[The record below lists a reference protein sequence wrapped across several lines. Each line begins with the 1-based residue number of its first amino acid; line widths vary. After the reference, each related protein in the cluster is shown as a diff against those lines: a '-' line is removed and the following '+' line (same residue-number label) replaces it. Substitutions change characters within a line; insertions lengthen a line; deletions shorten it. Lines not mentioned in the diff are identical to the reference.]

1 MLNKQKNKTT
11 VSYFFVM
18 IKLTLIHTPLRSFMR
33 TFIQKEKLKL
43 TTGLFFTAMVVLLLG
58 MTRMGFFYAPI
69 LRFHALLTFIFFGL
83 SGLTA
88 TYLWVKYASKLP
100 PVFLFFS
107 SNIAMTSLVF
117 FMGPASRLWVIIP
130 FGVLITFAGLKSIQR
145 QKIIWAVLTLFLG
158 GITTIFVAPS
168 ALYDILLILQMTVA
182 LLYVFQDIYY
192 PKLMALFSLFLPVLF
207 VMVFALLGSS
217 QWHLDEAKWA
227 EVQLYGAIPNETLL
241 VTASLESVFIETSLR
256 VNVYQKRGLGFVEL
270 IGQAE
275 YLDQWRLPEIN
286 ASTLDVTQLP
296 DRTYEIKLDEFERP
310 IIIEID

>member
-1 MLNKQKNKTT
+1 
-11 VSYFFVM
+11 
-18 IKLTLIHTPLRSFMR
+18 MR
-33 TFIQKEKLKL
+33 TFIQKEKLIL
-43 TTGLFFTAMVVLLLG
+43 TAELFFTAMVVLLLG

-107 SNIAMTSLVF
+107 SNIALTSLVF

-130 FGVLITFAGLKSIQR
+130 FGVLITIAGLKSIQR

-168 ALYDILLILQMTVA
+168 ALYDILLILQMTAA

-192 PKLMALFSLFLPVLF
+192 PKIMALFSVFLPVLF

-227 EVQLYGAIPNETLL
+227 EVQLYGAIPNETLT

-256 VNVYQKRGLGFVEL
+256 VNVYQNKGLGFVKF
-270 IGQAE
+270 IGQVE
-275 YLDQWRLPEIN
+275 YLDQWMMPELN
-286 ASTLDVTQLP
+286 ARTFDVTQLSDTLYELQLNELEP
-296 DRTYEIKLDEFERP
+296 VISIEIK
-310 IIIEID
+310 